1 MLCVTVRLG
10 ESVYVDGPA
19 KIQLAATING
29 KARLAFDAPEST
41 TVLREKLVPEE
52 VRTAWGQMPLGLGD
66 SHEQPTR

>member
-10 ESVYVDGPA
+10 EAVYVDGPA
-19 KIQLAATING
+19 KIVLQATVNG
-29 KARLAFDAPEST
+29 KAKLNFDAPEST

-52 VRTAWGQMPLGLGD
+52 VKTAWGNFSIGD